1 MNEVEVRRRVH
12 GHGYVGPAAPGP
24 PSARDQDLRNAL
36 VTGGAGNI
44 GRAVV
49 DRLVTMGFTVTVAD
63 EVPYGGSQ
71 DGVRSLVLD
80 VSTTEGAT
88 SAVEEAAGD
97 AGLHAL
103 VNCLGIS
110 PKKHGRKIPFAEI
123 ALDDWNRVFAVNVTS
138 CFLTMQAAM
147 THLDRGGSSSIVNFI
162 SSVAK
167 LGASGPEDASFGPFH
182 PAAAHYCAS
191 KAALANLTIS
201 VAREVAGFGIRCNG
215 VAPGYI
221 GAGMGD
227 STEREFDEEVLRQL
241 PLGRRGRTDEVA
253 NVVGFLL
260 SAEASYI
267 TGEII
272 DVDGGWD
279 PD

>member
-1 MNEVEVRRRVH
+1 M
-12 GHGYVGPAAPGP
+12 P
-24 PSARDQDLRNAL
+24 NAL

-44 GRAVV
+44 GGAVV
-49 DRLVTMGFTVTVAD
+49 DRLVTMGYTVTVAD
-63 EVPYGGSQ
+63 QIPFGGSQ
-71 DGVRSLVLD
+71 VGVRSLILD
-80 VSTTEGAT
+80 VSTAQGAA
-88 SAVEEAAGD
+88 SAVEQAAGD

-123 ALDDWNRVFAVNVTS
+123 ALDEWNRVFAVNVTS

-147 THLDRGGSSSIVNFI
+147 THLARDGSASIVNFI

-167 LGASGPEDASFGPFH
+167 LGAGGPEGASFGPFH

-201 VAREVAGFGIRCNG
+201 VAREVAGWGIRCNG

-227 STEREFDEEVLRQL
+227 STAPEFDVEVLRQL
-241 PLGRRGRTDEVA
+241 PLGRRGRAEEVA
-253 NVVGFLL
+253 SVVGFLV
-260 SAEASYI
+260 SEDASYL